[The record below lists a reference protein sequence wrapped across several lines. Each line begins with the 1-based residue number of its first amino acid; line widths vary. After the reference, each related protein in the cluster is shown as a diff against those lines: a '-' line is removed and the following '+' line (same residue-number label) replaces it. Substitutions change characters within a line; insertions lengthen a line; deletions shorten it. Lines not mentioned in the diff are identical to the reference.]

1 MDVTVYFKKIMRN
14 FSRYNKYNLGSELRE
29 KSRQIVE
36 MTNKANSTKDRLP
49 LLLELS
55 QRLEGLKMLIRI
67 CKEVKAI
74 YQSKDGKRNG
84 LFLFDIA
91 AMFVKD

>member
-1 MDVTVYFKKIMRN
+1 MRN
-14 FSRYNKYNLGSELRE
+14 FSRYNKYTLGSEVRE

-36 MTNKANSTKDRLP
+36 MTNKTNSTKDRLP

>member
-1 MDVTVYFKKIMRN
+1 
-14 FSRYNKYNLGSELRE
+14 
-29 KSRQIVE
+29 
-36 MTNKANSTKDRLP
+36 
-49 LLLELS
+49 
-55 QRLEGLKMLIRI
+55 
-67 CKEVKAI
+67 VKAI